1 MITIKNNSEIAKMRE
16 SNRIVGLLLHKLD
29 EIIISGISTYDINK
43 FAEELIRN
51 EAELLTEY

>member
-51 EAELLTEY
+51 EAKLLTEY

>member
-1 MITIKNNSEIAKMRE
+1 MITIKNNNKIAQMRE

>member
-51 EAELLTEY
+51 EAEFLTEY